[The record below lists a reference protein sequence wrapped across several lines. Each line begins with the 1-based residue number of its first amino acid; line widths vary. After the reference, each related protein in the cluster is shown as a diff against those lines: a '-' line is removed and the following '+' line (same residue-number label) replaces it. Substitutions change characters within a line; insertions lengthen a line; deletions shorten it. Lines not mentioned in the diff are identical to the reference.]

1 MAAVPGTRGVRM
13 GVHLDPTSST
23 ERSRVFASG
32 AGWGRWWAVW
42 EYPWLCST
50 PDSTSSRGTLT
61 VSPIG
66 TNHGLMHA
74 GGIKMMGGLLGVPA
88 YVNARSNSSRR
99 HIFAVTAQGRSRLAA
114 DAAIIAGQFDP
125 ANTIFSLWNEPNIES
140 FSQDQTYNG
149 GAESTAAVYAE
160 MVADCVDA
168 IRAAVPG
175 LPISLG
181 DFAGR
186 GDAYSPTPDPYRG
199 HEYALAVVDWL
210 IANRPGSMPDL
221 IGFHPYVFGGNGR
234 VGPGQDYR
242 GQLAPLDENG
252 IPTSDPRTVKGWN
265 GHVQAYLLHQ
275 GLVARGCPKRDDLL
289 GSGSGAA
296 RLSAKLLITE
306 HGEPSEDAPALPDRP
321 YDEAWQEAHAEVDQ
335 QVIAWYQ
342 ALQAYHPIY
351 VRFSSWDYVAKGSGA
366 WGDHYGDHDSTN
378 APKAAAAVFTRW
390 AAVEDGTDPVQP
402 PVVPELPRA
411 AAVNERITGPP
422 SVYSLFGVGQ
432 ITANQPVERVY
443 TRDERRSRTGF
454 ARPRGV
460 IFLNGASGFAPGIS
474 PGGHAGVVRELAAAV
489 EFCVKA
495 RPGMAEG
502 YTFLGVTPGA
512 AAHTW
517 GNDAAQSALAT
528 DLAAF
533 QGSGI
538 CGGAAAG
545 KVALIGV
552 SMGHLTA
559 FNYAVRHPANV
570 AGVLG
575 LIPVCSLVAHYNG
588 GVETGLASGGWPTE
602 INQAYGLSTSPNAA
616 TLDATV
622 KAQRD
627 PITRAAE
634 VAGIPWGLTWNA
646 DDFIVPTSSVEAF
659 IVAKGGTDLFTFLQR
674 NPTGDHTHP
683 QITGEQLL
691 EFLDSL
697 AW

>member
-1 MAAVPGTRGVRM
+1 MAAVPGTRGVNM

-23 ERSRVFASG
+23 ERARAQALG

-74 GGIKMMGGLLGVPA
+74 GGMRMMGGLLGVPA
-88 YVNARSNSSRR
+88 YVNPRSNSSRR
-99 HIFAVTAQGRSRLAA
+99 HLFAVGATARARLAA

-125 ANTIFSLWNEPNIES
+125 AQTIFSLWNEPNIS
-140 FSQDQTYNG
+140 DFSQDQGYLG
-149 GAESTAAVYAE
+149 GAESSAAVYAAQ
-160 MVADCVDA
+160 VADCVDA
-168 IRAAVPG
+168 IRAVAPT
-175 LPISLG
+175 LPLNLG

-186 GDAYSPTPDPYRG
+186 GDLYGAADPYCG
-199 HEYALAVVDWL
+199 TTFALAVVDWL

-221 IGFHPYVFGGNGR
+221 IGFHPYVFGGDGR
-234 VGPGQDYR
+234 IGPGQDYR
-242 GQLAPLDENG
+242 GKLAGLDQNG
-252 IPTSDPRTVKGWN
+252 IQTSDPRTVKGWN
-265 GHVQAYLLHQ
+265 GHVQAYALHQ
-275 GLVARGCPKRDDLL
+275 GLVARGCPKRDALL
-289 GSGSGAA
+289 GSGTGAA

-321 YDEAWQEAHAEVDQ
+321 YDEAWQADHAEADQ

-351 VRFSSWDYVAKGSGA
+351 VRFSSWDYTAKGSGA
-366 WGDHYGDHDSTN
+366 WGEHYGDHDSTN
-378 APKAAAAVFTRW
+378 APKAAAAVFAKW
-390 AAVEDGTDPVQP
+390 AATPDGVDPVAA
-402 PVVPELPRA
+402 PVVPELPRP

-422 SVYSLFGVGQ
+422 SVYGLYGVGM
-432 ITANQPVERVY
+432 ITAGQPVERVY
-443 TRDERRSRTGF
+443 TRDEQRSRLGID
-454 ARPRGV
+454 RPRGV
-460 IFLNGASGFAPGIS
+460 IFLNGAAGFAPGIT
-474 PGGHAGVVRELAAAV
+474 PAGHQGVPAELAAAV

-502 YTFLGVTPGA
+502 YTFLGTTPGA
-512 AAHTW
+512 SAHTW
-517 GNDAAQSALAT
+517 GNDAAQTALAT

-533 QGSGI
+533 QGTGI
-538 CGGAAAG
+538 CGGAKAG

-559 FNYAVRHPANV
+559 FNYAVRHPENV

-634 VAGIPWGLTWNA
+634 VAGIPWGLSWNA
-646 DDFIVPTSSVEAF
+646 DDFIVPTSSVEQF

-674 NPTGDHTHP
+674 SPTGDHTHP
-683 QITGEQLL
+683 HVTGEQLL